1 MNRSHGICRL
11 AGILTSLTG
20 ALVTLAI
27 AAPGALASRTPPF
40 GGLLQRGN
48 PFPAAHTV
56 VTGGMPGW
64 QITLIAVGAALLA
77 AVLAVLLDRAWA
89 ARWRGRDH
97 RLNPDYFGRQG
108 LPGPV
113 PRAAGRAAFDTA
125 AASPDEMTFGW
136 RRGGS

>member
-1 MNRSHGICRL
+1 MNRSRGICRL

-20 ALVTLAI
+20 ALVTLAL
-27 AAPGALASRTPPF
+27 AAPAALASRIPPF
-40 GGLLQRGN
+40 GGLIQRGN
-48 PFPAAHTV
+48 SFPAAHTV

-89 ARWRGRDH
+89 ARRGGRNH
-97 RLNPDYFGRQG
+97 PLKSDYFGRQG
-108 LPGPV
+108 PPGAV
-113 PRAAGRAAFDTA
+113 PRTAGSVAFDTA
-125 AASPDEMTFGW
+125 SASSDEMTFGW